1 MLNFCTLTPARPEWP
16 ARCTHCCSTHCS
28 CRCCTHNWHAL
39 CGGSCSYLITT
50 LITAAMTTATRQQ
63 QHGNSNNNHNNTRCT
78 AIAICQ
84 AIKTTVLEP
93 RFGHVCSNGLNWM
106 NVINLTTATVKSAIQ
121 SPQQQQQQ
129 LATKPTVLVSL
140 SLILT
145 LSFSFL
151 TRPSTAWVLNY
162 QPCHNFQCAFAFE
175 FVCCNWPATKLTT
188 DDCSCSC
195 IYC

>member
-1 MLNFCTLTPARPEWP
+1 MLNFWTLTPAWPKWP
-16 ARCTHCCSTHCS
+16 ARCTHCS
-28 CRCCTHNWHAL
+28 CCCTHNWHAL

-50 LITAAMTTATRQQ
+50 LITTMTTATQQQ
-63 QHGNSNNNHNNTRCT
+63 QHGNNNNHNNTRCT

-93 RFGHVCSNGLNWM
+93 RFGHVCLNGLNWM

-121 SPQQQQQQ
+121 SPQHQQ
-129 LATKPTVLVSL
+129 LATKATVLVSL
-140 SLILT
+140 ADSK

-188 DDCSCSC
+188 DDCSC